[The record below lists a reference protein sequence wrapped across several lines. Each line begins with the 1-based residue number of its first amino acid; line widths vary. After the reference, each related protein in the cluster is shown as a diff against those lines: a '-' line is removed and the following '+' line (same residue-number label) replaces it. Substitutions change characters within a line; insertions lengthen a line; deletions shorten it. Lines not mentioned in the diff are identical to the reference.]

1 MKSIWKNGKD
11 MAKKTLIVELVLMV
25 AVIMIL
31 SQLKKRKKLTFE
43 GKDLSPY
50 VETVVEAEKIA
61 ELRSEITPG

>member
-1 MKSIWKNGKD
+1 